1 MSVTVPTHGQTP
13 WSGPLNTVLNTLAS
27 GRFAPND
34 HGFLNW
40 SSDPQYVVTSASPA
54 SGSIR
59 MVKLPL
65 LPLQYTITNLHCYIA
80 TAGVGLTAGQ
90 CFAGLYD
97 GTGTRVGVTADQSAS
112 WTSSSVKTMAL
123 TAPYIATANVSLWV
137 ALLFNGTSVGFGT
150 VASVGAFA
158 DMFNANL
165 TTSTAR
171 FTLGPTAQTSLPA
184 SVTMASRTLS
194 SQSQW
199 VAVS

>member
-1 MSVTVPTHGQTP
+1 MAVTVPTHGMTP
-13 WSGPLNTVLNTLAS
+13 WSIPLNTVLNTLAS
-27 GRFAPND
+27 GRFQPND
-34 HGFLNW
+34 HGMLNW
-40 SSDPQYVVTSASPA
+40 SADPQNVVASASPA
-54 SGSIR
+54 AGSVR
-59 MVKLPL
+59 MVKLPS

-80 TAGVGLTAGQ
+80 TAGVSLTAGQ

-97 GTGTRVGVTADQSAS
+97 AAGTRVGVTADQSAN
-112 WTSSSVKTMAL
+112 WTSSNVKTMAL
-123 TAPYIATANVSLWV
+123 TAPYVAAANASLWV

-150 VASVGAFA
+150 VASVSGFA

-171 FTLGPTAQTSLPA
+171 FTIGPAGQTTLPA
-184 SVTMASRTLS
+184 SVTMASRTFS